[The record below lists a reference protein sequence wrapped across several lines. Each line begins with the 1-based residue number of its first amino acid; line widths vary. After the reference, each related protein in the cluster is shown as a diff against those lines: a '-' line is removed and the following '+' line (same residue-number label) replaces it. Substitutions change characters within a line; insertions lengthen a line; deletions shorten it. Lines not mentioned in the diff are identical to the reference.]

1 MNILVIG
8 NSGLIGNAL
17 VQKLIKKQIRLIC
30 FDISKPKYSSE
41 ILFIK
46 GSIEDLKI
54 LSKKTKNIKIDVVVH
69 LAAFLGVKN
78 TEKNKLECLNTNI
91 LGTINVLDFC
101 VKKKVKKIIFSS
113 SSEVYGEGGKNFLR
127 EDFFL
132 KPKSIYGITKV
143 VNEEYIK
150 AYCSKFKLNF
160 NICRFFNIYGPNQRD
175 EFVIPNFINKIKKNQ
190 IIEIYGSGNQI
201 RCFCYVDDAVDILI
215 KLIFSKIQNKTFNIG
230 NNNEPIKIIDLAKL
244 IYKLAKKKIR
254 LKKVDFIDS
263 DRSSTREIYV
273 RKPNISKAIKEL
285 NYSPKT
291 KLIDGIRKILNEK
304 NI

>member
-30 FDISKPKYSSE
+30 YDISKPKYSSE

-190 IIEIYGSGNQI
+190 IIEIYGSGNQV

-215 KLIFSKIQNKTFNIG
+215 KLIFSKIKNKTFNIG
-230 NNNEPIKIIDLAKL
+230 NNNEPTKIIDLAKL
-244 IYKLAKKKIR
+244 IYKLTQKKIR

-263 DRSSTREIYV
+263 DRSSAREIYV

>member
-30 FDISKPKYSSE
+30 YDISKPKYSSE

-190 IIEIYGSGNQI
+190 IIKIYGSGNQI

-273 RKPNISKAIKEL
+273 RKPNISKAVKEL

>member
-30 FDISKPKYSSE
+30 YDISKPKYSSE

-78 TEKNKLECLNTNI
+78 TEKNKLKCLNTNI

-150 AYCSKFKLNF
+150 AYCSKFKLNYTKVPVLYNYPGLYYF
-160 NICRFFNIYGPNQRD
+160 
-175 EFVIPNFINKIKKNQ
+175 
-190 IIEIYGSGNQI
+190 SLSLL
-201 RCFCYVDDAVDILI
+201 IL
-215 KLIFSKIQNKTFNIG
+215 
-230 NNNEPIKIIDLAKL
+230 
-244 IYKLAKKKIR
+244 
-254 LKKVDFIDS
+254 
-263 DRSSTREIYV
+263 
-273 RKPNISKAIKEL
+273 
-285 NYSPKT
+285 
-291 KLIDGIRKILNEK
+291 
-304 NI
+304 

>member
-1 MNILVIG
+1 MNILIIG
-8 NSGLIGNAL
+8 NSGLIGNTL
-17 VQKLIKKQIRLIC
+17 VQKLVKKQIRLIC
-30 FDISKPKYSSE
+30 YDICKPKYSSNR
-41 ILFIK
+41 LFIK

-54 LSKKTKNIKIDVVVH
+54 LFKKTKNIEIDVVVH

-78 TEKNKLECLNTNI
+78 TEKDKLKCLNTNI
-91 LGTINVLDFC
+91 LGTKNVLDFC

-113 SSEVYGEGGKNFLR
+113 SSEVYGEGGKNFLK
-127 EDFFL
+127 EDTFL

-150 AYCSKFKLNF
+150 AYCSRFKLNF
-160 NICRFFNIYGPNQRD
+160 NICRFFNIYGPNQKN

-190 IIEIYGSGNQI
+190 TIKIYGSGNQV
-201 RCFCYVDDAVDILI
+201 RCFCYVDDAADILI
-215 KLIFSKIQNKTFNIG
+215 KLIFSKIKNRTFNIG

-244 IYKLAKKKIR
+244 IYKLSNKKIR
-254 LKKVDFIDS
+254 LKKVDFLES
-263 DRSSTREIYV
+263 DRSSKREIYL

-285 NYSPKT
+285 NYTPKIN
-291 KLIDGIRKILNEK
+291 LIDGIRKILNEK

>member
-30 FDISKPKYSSE
+30 YDISKPKYSSE

-190 IIEIYGSGNQI
+190 IIKIYGSGNQI

>member
-30 FDISKPKYSSE
+30 YDISKPKYSSE

-78 TEKNKLECLNTNI
+78 TEKNKLKCLNTNI

-190 IIEIYGSGNQI
+190 IIEIYGSGNQV

-215 KLIFSKIQNKTFNIG
+215 KLIFSKIKNKTFNIG
-230 NNNEPIKIIDLAKL
+230 NNNEPTKIIDLAKL
-244 IYKLAKKKIR
+244 IYKLTQKK
-254 LKKVDFIDS
+254 F
-263 DRSSTREIYV
+263 
-273 RKPNISKAIKEL
+273 A
-285 NYSPKT
+285 
-291 KLIDGIRKILNEK
+291 
-304 NI
+304 

>member
-30 FDISKPKYSSE
+30 YDISKPKYSSE

-160 NICRFFNIYGPNQRD
+160 NICRFFNIYGPKQRD

>member
-30 FDISKPKYSSE
+30 YDISKPKYSSE

-190 IIEIYGSGNQI
+190 IIEIYGSGNQV

-215 KLIFSKIQNKTFNIG
+215 KLIFSKIKNKTFNIG
-230 NNNEPIKIIDLAKL
+230 NNNEPTKIIDLAKL
-244 IYKLAKKKIR
+244 IYKLTQKKIR

>member
-30 FDISKPKYSSE
+30 YDISKPKYSSE

-190 IIEIYGSGNQI
+190 IIKIYGSGNQI

-263 DRSSTREIYV
+263 DRSSAREIYV

>member
-30 FDISKPKYSSE
+30 YDISKPKYSSE

-78 TEKNKLECLNTNI
+78 TEKNKLKCLNTNI

-160 NICRFFNIYGPNQRD
+160 NICRFFNIYGPNQKN
-175 EFVIPNFINKIKKNQ
+175 EFVIPNFINKIKKDQ
-190 IIEIYGSGNQI
+190 TIKIYGSGNQV

-215 KLIFSKIQNKTFNIG
+215 KLIFSKIKNKTFNIG
-230 NNNEPIKIIDLAKL
+230 NNNEPTKIIDLAKL
-244 IYKLAKKKIR
+244 IYKLTKKKIR

-263 DRSSTREIYV
+263 DRSSAREIYV